1 MWNFKMVS
9 SIPTSG
15 SDWPNHND
23 LCGTGLFWFR
33 APKIRTRHN
42 FPLKPFGPVWSLF
55 SGFFGVGRS
64 SGPKGDKINRTR
76 ISRTVKVPPATPGM
90 NVGVGSVL
98 DEWGGGKAGSSRRL
112 VLGLNRI
119 QWLSSRRWDYFWVLM
134 GFYGFGFS
142 FMKFNRKLVFPLR
155 L

>member
-55 SGFFGVGRS
+55 SGLFGVGRS
-64 SGPKGDKINRTR
+64 SGPKGDKKNRTR
-76 ISRTVKVPPATPGM
+76 ISRTVKVPPPSRDEC
-90 NVGVGSVL
+90 GSWFCSGQVRRRRSREL
-98 DEWGGGKAGSSRRL
+98 QASSFGSEPDSVTLFTSVRL
-112 VLGLNRI
+112 FLGSDGILR
-119 QWLSSRRWDYFWVLM
+119 FWVQ
-134 GFYGFGFS
+134 FHE
-142 FMKFNRKLVFPLR
+142 V
-155 L
+155 